1 MEPDTWAFGVV
12 FRQFGEWGSR
22 HPFEPLGVR
31 ATSRRRVWRAGEGR
45 EAGWSRHGHRAVR
58 TGPLAALGPAPA
70 PREGGGG
77 GQQSEREEARMM
89 RRRRDKR
96 VGPRVKHEHGQMRGS
111 HAADVVPALAGG
123 FLLWGLAR
131 REE

>member
-1 MEPDTWAFGVV
+1 MGIARCGLAL
-12 FRQFGEWGSR
+12 SR
-22 HPFEPLGVR
+22 HSGQHRL
-31 ATSRRRVWRAGEGR
+31 RVK
-45 EAGWSRHGHRAVR
+45 
-58 TGPLAALGPAPA
+58 
-70 PREGGGG
+70 GGGV
-77 GQQSEREEARMM
+77 QQSEGEEARMM